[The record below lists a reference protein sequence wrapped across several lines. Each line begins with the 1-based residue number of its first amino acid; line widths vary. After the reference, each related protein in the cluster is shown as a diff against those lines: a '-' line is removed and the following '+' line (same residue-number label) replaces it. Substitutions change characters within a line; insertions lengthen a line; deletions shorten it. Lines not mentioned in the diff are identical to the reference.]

1 MFNKQQ
7 TKNTAFVKKPNFS
20 EIQNITDGLIELIDK
35 YGINQVI
42 LHLGLVA
49 NKKISKNFAQKIWAM
64 IGSNTT
70 IGEL

>member
-7 TKNTAFVKKPNFS
+7 AKNIFVKKPTFS
-20 EIQNITDGLIELIDK
+20 EIQNITDGLTELIDK

-49 NKKISKNFAQKIWAM
+49 NSKISRNFAQKIWSM
-64 IGSNTT
+64 INATGDA
-70 IGEL
+70 